1 MKGHIRSRGK
11 GSWAIVLDVG
21 RDAAGKRRQKWHA
34 VHGTKRDAERELSRL
49 LHEMNTG
56 TYVEPTRLLVCD
68 YLPKWL
74 KHAKSKVSPK
84 TFERYDEIVRLHLVP
99 ALGHYPL
106 AKLQP
111 LHIQDYYSEAL
122 QKGRVDG
129 RGGLSAQTVLHHH
142 RVLHT
147 ALQQAVRLHSLARNP
162 ADAVEPPRPQRKLIR
177 ALDEKQAAALLD
189 VLRRTDLYAPSLLAL
204 TTGMRRGELLALTWQ
219 DMDLKAMKVM
229 VCKSLQQTN
238 DGVSVKAPKS
248 GRGRTVPL
256 PLLAVEALR
265 EHRAGQAEE
274 RLRLGPDYTDN
285 GLIFARYD
293 GNFWDPDSFSSSFSA
308 IVRKS
313 ELPYVNFH
321 ALRHS
326 HATILLKQGIN
337 PKVVSERLGH
347 ANVGTT
353 LDIYSHV
360 LPGMQ
365 EEAAQRINTA
375 LRSAIDALK

>member
-1 MKGHIRSRGK
+1 M
-11 GSWAIVLDVG
+11 
-21 RDAAGKRRQKWHA
+21 
-34 VHGTKRDAERELSRL
+34 
-49 LHEMNTG
+49 
-56 TYVEPTRLLVCD
+56 
-68 YLPKWL
+68 
-74 KHAKSKVSPK
+74 
-84 TFERYDEIVRLHLVP
+84 
-99 ALGHYPL
+99 
-106 AKLQP
+106 
-111 LHIQDYYSEAL
+111 
-122 QKGRVDG
+122 
-129 RGGLSAQTVLHHH
+129 
-142 RVLHT
+142 
-147 ALQQAVRLHSLARNP
+147 
-162 ADAVEPPRPQRKLIR
+162 
-177 ALDEKQAAALLD
+177 
-189 VLRRTDLYAPSLLAL
+189 
-204 TTGMRRGELLALTWQ
+204 
-219 DMDLKAMKVM
+219 
-229 VCKSLQQTN
+229 
-238 DGVSVKAPKS
+238 
-248 GRGRTVPL
+248 PL

-347 ANVGTT
+347 AKVGTT

-365 EEAAQRINTA
+365 EEAAQRIDTA
-375 LRSAIDALK
+375 LRSAINALK